1 MGKSSNPFK
10 VGDNVSIQRGEGRL
24 TGEVVKTVLARVH
37 ILIDGKVFV
46 EDWHEVRR
54 RKSLTQQR

>member
-1 MGKSSNPFK
+1 MSKSSNPYK
-10 VGDNVSIQRGEGRL
+10 VGDTVSIQRGEGRL
-24 TGEVVKTVLARVH
+24 VGTVVKTILARVH

-54 RKSLTQQR
+54 RKRI